1 MIFKKYIS
9 AFLLFALFQVIS
21 AQSTTQIKRVL
32 FVGNSY
38 TGSNDLPNLTRT
50 LAMSYGD
57 TFEVFDRAPG
67 GFTFSNHCASPDF
80 FDQIR
85 NGNFD
90 AVILQEQSQL
100 PSFPI
105 EQVESQC
112 FPYAKQIV
120 DSIRSVNP
128 KTRIVF
134 YSTWGRQNGDQQN
147 CASWPPVCSFK
158 GMNELLRQRYIQ
170 MAKDNSCRVAPVSSV
185 WRDLRDSTQLSL
197 YEPDG
202 SHPSIT
208 GSFVIAGVIYS
219 TLFDKPLSTGK
230 FAPFVST
237 EENMQII
244 NTTNSIIVDSAFLWN
259 YEYQLN
265 IEQPTHFNTTK
276 NNGTQLI
283 QIPHNLVYVGDI
295 LQSNMNQ
302 FVIINSLG
310 QIKTQN
316 LTPNNRR
323 ELEINTENL
332 ESGLYFIVPLT
343 NSGLLFPFKRPI
355 WIINN

>member
-1 MIFKKYIS
+1 MIFKKY
-9 AFLLFALFQVIS
+9 LFAFSLFAVCQVIT
-21 AQSTTQIKRVL
+21 AQSNSKIQRVL
-32 FVGNSY
+32 FIGNSY
-38 TGSNDLPNLTRT
+38 TGSNDLPNLTRN

-67 GFTFSNHCASPDF
+67 GFTFSNHCSSPDF

-120 DSIRSVNP
+120 DSIRAINP

-134 YSTWGRQNGDQQN
+134 YMTWGRENGDAQN
-147 CASWPPVCSFK
+147 CAIWPPVCSFK

-170 MAKDNSCRVAPVSSV
+170 MAKDNSCRVAPIASV
-185 WRDLRDSTQLSL
+185 WRDLRDSTNLSL

-202 SHPSIT
+202 SHPSMS
-208 GSFVIAGVIYS
+208 GSLVIAGVIYS

-237 EENMQII
+237 EENLQIV
-244 NTTNSIIVDSAFLWN
+244 NTTNSIIQDSGFLWN
-259 YEYQLN
+259 YEYQLGVKP
-265 IEQPTHFNTTK
+265 QSKLTK
-276 NNGTQLI
+276 SQNSGTQI
-283 QIPHNLVYVGDI
+283 IEVTNNLVYLGDI
-295 LQSNMNQ
+295 ALNNLNQ
-302 FVIINSLG
+302 FVIVNTMG
-310 QIKTQN
+310 QIKSEILSLNQKRELSINTQN
-316 LTPNNRR
+316 MKT
-323 ELEINTENL
+323 
-332 ESGLYFIVPLT
+332 GLYFIVPIT
-343 NSGLLFPFKRPI
+343 NSGINFQSNRPI
-355 WIINN
+355 WIIND